1 MGGGQEQ
8 EEARTSQKELFF
20 VFFFLRAKP
29 RSRRDS
35 PQVAAGGVLVVVL
48 RLRVPKQHLGR
59 GGGPLLALGEG
70 GEGWGPAGLP
80 TPRHPGHRSRQLRPQ
95 PRRLPA
101 LLWPG
106 PGRRGLAALGAG
118 GRPSPPP
125 ARPAPLRLARP
136 QVAEGGGTATGSGS
150 GSGRGRRGEGGPE
163 EGAARPG
170 RAVAGARGSPL
181 REGGELAALSRH
193 GGCHPCSVTAT
204 AAMSLLPWLASVRP
218 NVKLRPLKVPVL

>member
-1 MGGGQEQ
+1 MGGRQEQ
-8 EEARTSQKELFF
+8 EEAHTSQKELFF

-80 TPRHPGHRSRQLRPQ
+80 TPRHPGHRSRQLRPR

-150 GSGRGRRGEGGPE
+150 GRRGEGGPE

-170 RAVAGARGSPL
+170 RAAAGARGRPL
-181 REGGELAALSRH
+181 RDGGEPAALSRH
-193 GGCHPCSVTAT
+193 GGCHPCPVTAT

-218 NVKLRPLKVPVL
+218 SVKLKPLKVPVL